1 MAIVI
6 IGGVTGLGGKI
17 TDHFSAS
24 WACQPITLLSKYD
37 GYDINNVP
45 SILEEVNKVAFGE
58 RIFHQPMQDLI
69 VLNAFDYSHPEA
81 QQNLFDALWER
92 YKNSAVTFIVMGST
106 ARMWI
111 WSASNDDTDRSR
123 IAKSYA
129 KAKKKLHESVFY
141 KVWEDTTKA
150 RAILIEPSFV
160 ENVIE
165 HFEDKGQLYLSH
177 KELLSIVDAGLSL
190 SKFMKLVVISG
201 KGLHPASDF
210 K

>member
-1 MAIVI
+1 MTIVVV
-6 IGGVTGLGGKI
+6 GGTTGLGGEIRSHLMSHKHAMVSI
-17 TDHFSAS
+17 G
-24 WACQPITLLSKYD
+24 KNE
-37 GYDINNVP
+37 GYDICNTQ
-45 SILEEVNKVAFGE
+45 SILDVFSRITWDVRIVGE
-58 RIFHQPMQDLI
+58 PNRDLI

-92 YKNSAVTFIVMGST
+92 YKNAAVTFIVMGST

-150 RAILIEPSFV
+150 NAILIEPSFV
-160 ENVIE
+160 ENVIH

-177 KELLSIVDAGLSL
+177 KELLSIIDAGLSL

>member
-1 MAIVI
+1 MAIVM

-45 SILEEVNKVAFGE
+45 SILEEVNKVAYGE

-69 VLNAFDYSHPEA
+69 VLNAFDHAHPEA
-81 QQNLFDALWER
+81 QQNLFDALWEQ
-92 YKNSAVTFIVMGST
+92 YKNSDVTFIIMGST
-106 ARMWI
+106 AKMWG
-111 WSASNDDTDRSR
+111 WNAASD
-123 IAKSYA
+123 IAKSYS
-129 KAKKKLHESVFY
+129 KAKKKLYESVFY

-150 RAILIEPSFV
+150 KAILIEPSFV
-160 ENVIE
+160 ENVVNY
-165 HFEDKGQLYLSH
+165 FEDKGQLYLSH
-177 KELLSIVDAGLSL
+177 EELLSIIDAGLSL